1 MLNKEILDK
10 YQHWIK
16 RCDRREDLR
25 VLSEAEITDSFF
37 RELTFGTGGLRGK
50 LGLGPNRLN
59 VYTVGKATQ
68 GLSDYLNDSFD
79 NPTVAL
85 CRDTRHG
92 SEEFVR
98 RVAEV
103 LAGNGIRSYLFDRV
117 EPTPAL
123 SFAVREL
130 GCSAG
135 ATSPHRT
142 TPPRTTDTR
151 STAPTAARS
160 PSRRRRPSRRLST
173 PSTVSTASRRC
184 RSTRHW
190 NLASCN
196 GFPKGFS
203 TGISMRRSRC
213 QRERTAR
220 GSALSTPRF
229 TA

>member
-1 MLNKEILDK
+1 MNKEISDK

-117 EPTPAL
+117 
-123 SFAVREL
+123 
-130 GCSAG
+130 
-135 ATSPHRT
+135 
-142 TPPRTTDTR
+142 
-151 STAPTAARS
+151 
-160 PSRRRRPSRRLST
+160 
-173 PSTVSTASRRC
+173 
-184 RSTRHW
+184 
-190 NLASCN
+190 
-196 GFPKGFS
+196 
-203 TGISMRRSRC
+203 
-213 QRERTAR
+213 
-220 GSALSTPRF
+220 
-229 TA
+229 